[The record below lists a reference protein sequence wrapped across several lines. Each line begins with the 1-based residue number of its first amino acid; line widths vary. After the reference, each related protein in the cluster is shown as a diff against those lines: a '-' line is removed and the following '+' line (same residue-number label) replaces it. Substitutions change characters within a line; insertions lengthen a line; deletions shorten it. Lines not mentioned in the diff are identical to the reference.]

1 MTVTGGIPSA
11 PGLVRPRRLD
21 VAPVA
26 VPVAP
31 CDPHP
36 RTPELLSPF
45 SVRGM
50 TLRNRVVMPPM
61 GTNFALPDGT
71 VSDTQIAYYAQRAR
85 GGVGLI
91 IVENIC
97 VSYPAGS
104 NGTTQLRIDHDRYVP
119 RLWELTE
126 QLHRHGAK
134 VAIQLN
140 HAGASAN
147 PARTGVPAQSSGERP
162 SKPGGTSPVPMDVEQ
177 IAQVVADFAAAAR
190 RAQRAGFDAVEI
202 HAGHS
207 YLLCQFLS
215 PYYNTRTDS
224 YGGSPQNRAR
234 IVREVLAAVRAQVG
248 PRYPVLVRISA
259 DDLVAGGNTLEESVE
274 LMRHMVDEVDVIDV
288 SAALAFNLQYQIDS
302 MDLPDGWRADMA
314 RRFREEFGRPT
325 IISGN
330 IRDPKVAERI
340 VADGQ
345 SDLVAIG
352 RGLIADPWWVRKVA
366 DGAADTILA
375 CISCNIGCADHRIR
389 LDRPIRCTVNPDIIG
404 HEAYQERRVTRPA
417 KVVVVGGGVG
427 GFEAACTAAE
437 VGCDVVL
444 LEGRDVVG
452 GVVGDAV
459 HLPAKRRIAGF
470 LHHLARRAAR
480 VGVDVRTGTWGTPS
494 VVAALSPD
502 LVVNATGSAPL
513 VPPVP
518 GLRERIDRPG
528 STVYSILGATAHA
541 EDLDLDGRDVVVV
554 GAGAVGLDV
563 VEHVTARGARVT
575 LVERL
580 GTVGADLD
588 LITRMQMVEM
598 LEKHDVDVRTST
610 SLLEV
615 KDDLLVLEA
624 PDGTTVEH
632 GFDLAFVCLGMRAVD
647 EPYRNLVAHFAGSGV
662 EVLNIGDSARV
673 GRIIDATAGGRDVLL
688 ALEREGLLSPDVA
701 AAQRR

>member
-1 MTVTGGIPSA
+1 M
-11 PGLVRPRRLD
+11 
-21 VAPVA
+21 PV
-26 VPVAP
+26 

-36 RTPELLSPF
+36 RTPALLSPLA
-45 SVRGM
+45 VRGM

-85 GGVGLI
+85 GGTGLI

-97 VSYPAGS
+97 VSFPAGS

-126 QLHRHGAK
+126 QLHRHGAM
-134 VAIQLN
+134 VAVQLN

-147 PARTGVPAQSSGERP
+147 PGRTGVPAQSSGERP
-162 SKPGGTSPVPMDVEQ
+162 SKPGGTAPVPMTVEQ
-177 IAQVVADFAAAAR
+177 IAQVVTDFATAAAR
-190 RAQRAGFDAVEI
+190 AKRAGFDAVEI

-215 PYYNTRTDS
+215 PYYNTRTDA
-224 YGGSPQNRAR
+224 YGGSPANRAR
-234 IVREVLAAVRAQVG
+234 IVREVLAAVREQVG
-248 PRYPVLVRISA
+248 PRYPILVRISA
-259 DDLVAGGNTLEESVE
+259 DELVAGGNGLEESVE
-274 LMRHMVDEVDVIDV
+274 VMRHMVEEIDVIDV

-302 MDLPDGWRADMA
+302 MDLPDGWRAEMA
-314 RRFREEFGRPT
+314 RRFRDEFGRPT
-325 IISGN
+325 ITSGN

-340 VADGQ
+340 IAGGQ
-345 SDLVAIG
+345 ADLVAMG
-352 RGLIADPWWVRKVA
+352 RGLIAEPWWVRKVA
-366 DGAADTILA
+366 DGAADTILS

-389 LDRPIRCTVNPDIIG
+389 LDRPIRCTINPDIIG
-404 HEAYQERRVTRPA
+404 HEEYQERRVTRPT
-417 KVVVVGGGVG
+417 KVVVVGAGVG
-427 GFEAACTAAE
+427 GMEAACTAAE

-480 VGVDVRTGTWGTPS
+480 VGVDVRTGSWGTPS
-494 VVAALSPD
+494 AVAALSPD

-518 GLRERIDRPG
+518 GLRERIDQDG
-528 STVYSILGATAHA
+528 TGVYSILGATSHA
-541 EDLDLDGRDVVVV
+541 EDLDLEGRQVVVV

-563 VEHVTARGARVT
+563 VEHVTARGAKVV

-598 LEKHDVDVRTST
+598 LDKEKVEIRTLT

-615 KDDLLVLEA
+615 KDGAVVVA
-624 PDGTTVEH
+624 RPDGSTLELV
-632 GFDLAFVCLGMRAVD
+632 FDAAFVCLGMRAVD
-647 EPYRNLVAHFAGSGV
+647 APYRELAEHFVGTGI
-662 EVLNIGDSARV
+662 EVLNIGDSAAV

-688 ALEREGLLSPDVA
+688 ALERAGVLPFTHPG
-701 AAQRR
+701 RC